1 MKKNEI
7 SLPWQVAETLKE
19 RILLKKEYKVG
30 DKLPNEII
38 LSEQLNIS
46 RTTLREAIRILVN
59 ENLLEIKRGKGTF
72 VINDN
77 IDIYNLGNLNKVHT
91 DLKDL
96 LEVRLMV
103 EPMAAYYAALRGTDK
118 EIEKILSYGK
128 EVELKILNNEDRNNE
143 EQLFHNSIAIAS
155 HNSVLKELMPIIN
168 KSINKSVDLSK
179 EFKKI
184 NELTIRDHQIIMDFI
199 KNRNSEGAKSS
210 MVVHIVNAMDVFNI
224 QWFIDS

>member
-199 KNRNSEGAKSS
+199 KNRNAEGAKSS

-224 QWFIDS
+224 Q

>member
-1 MKKNEI
+1 
-7 SLPWQVAETLKE
+7 
-19 RILLKKEYKVG
+19 
-30 DKLPNEII
+30 
-38 LSEQLNIS
+38 
-46 RTTLREAIRILVN
+46 
-59 ENLLEIKRGKGTF
+59 
-72 VINDN
+72 
-77 IDIYNLGNLNKVHT
+77 
-91 DLKDL
+91 
-96 LEVRLMV
+96 MV

-224 QWFIDS
+224 Q

>member
-168 KSINKSVDLSK
+168 KSINKSVNLSK

>member
-224 QWFIDS
+224 Q

>member
-168 KSINKSVDLSK
+168 KSINKSVNLSK

-224 QWFIDS
+224 Q

>member
-128 EVELKILNNEDRNNE
+128 EVELKILNNENRNNE

-168 KSINKSVDLSK
+168 KSINKSVNLSK

-199 KNRNSEGAKSS
+199 KNRNAEGAKSS

-224 QWFIDS
+224 Q